1 MCGVP
6 YHSVNNYIRKLV
18 KAGFK
23 IAICE
28 QLEDPGS
35 AKGIVKRGVTRVIT
49 PGTLIE
55 DTLLDS
61 KVNNFLMSIVADDKI
76 KNVSIA
82 LADISTGDFFTYE
95 TSCLNLENEISK
107 YKPNEIVVCESL
119 TTNEFFTS
127 IFNKF
132 NIAVSTIKDM
142 FCEYS
147 YAQNIIKET
156 LQVKTLSQFN
166 IEDKP
171 GVVCAVGAIYVYVK
185 ENQPQSLPMLT
196 NIRYL
201 QTNNYMVLDSIAIR
215 NLEIL
220 RTLSTLKQEGSLL
233 SAIDTTHTP
242 MGARLLRDWLIKPL
256 LDISKIEYRQNKTSL
271 FIENISLMQEI
282 REDLKSIYDMDRII
296 SRVISGLANPKEL
309 LSLKDSLKIIGNIYA
324 KLDTVNYFES
334 KQNIDI
340 QQEIIDK
347 IEKAHTNTHKI

>member
-1 MCGVP
+1 MADKKENLQTPLMQQYYSIKSKYPDVILFFRLGDFYEMFGEDAVKAHPILEVVLTKRQTVPMCGVP

-18 KAGFK
+18 KAGYK

-166 IEDKP
+166 IEDKQ

-201 QTNNYMVLDSIAIR
+201 QTNNYM
-215 NLEIL
+215 
-220 RTLSTLKQEGSLL
+220 
-233 SAIDTTHTP
+233 
-242 MGARLLRDWLIKPL
+242 
-256 LDISKIEYRQNKTSL
+256 
-271 FIENISLMQEI
+271 
-282 REDLKSIYDMDRII
+282 
-296 SRVISGLANPKEL
+296 
-309 LSLKDSLKIIGNIYA
+309 
-324 KLDTVNYFES
+324 
-334 KQNIDI
+334 
-340 QQEIIDK
+340 
-347 IEKAHTNTHKI
+347 